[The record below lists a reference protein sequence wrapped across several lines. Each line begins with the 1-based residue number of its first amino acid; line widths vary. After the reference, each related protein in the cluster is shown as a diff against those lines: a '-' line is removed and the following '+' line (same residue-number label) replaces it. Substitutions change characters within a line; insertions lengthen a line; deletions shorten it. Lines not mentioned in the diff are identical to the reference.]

1 MDRAFLSHLP
11 RGLKCYFQESPAS
24 PVMTLQLYD
33 APWGHPKNNLFFN
46 SAALGSGRYTESEVR
61 AFYREKHPD
70 AVSSKSDL
78 ECIFVETGLHREESL
93 ASLAHLDPEELA
105 RVGTSLGKSI
115 SLRVSRMKL
124 LPKGLKLFAVV
135 NGRIETGFDFTEL
148 QRYYEKTGP
157 VLGYRYL
164 PTKLKASLEEAS
176 DLLASVFNMR
186 DYEEPPGTR
195 GISNFWVQEG
205 NFKNSRLMDLLDW
218 LDDRD
223 LPTVGLEAPK
233 EDPLLAAKARLE
245 AELAL
250 IQAELDKKRSEIA
263 ALEAV
268 QQAKFKFAVDERE
281 RSVSRKELELAEEKA
296 ASLVPY

>member
-33 APWGHPKNNLFFN
+33 APWGHPKDNLFFN
-46 SAALGSGRYTESEVR
+46 FLAMGPGRYTESKVR

-105 RVGTSLGKSI
+105 RVGTDSGKSI
-115 SLRVSRMKL
+115 SERVSRMKL
-124 LPKGLKLFAVV
+124 LPNGLKLFATI
-135 NGRIETGFDFTEL
+135 NGRIETGFEL
-148 QRYYEKTGP
+148 TQIQLSAYTSP
-157 VLGYRYL
+157 VLGYRHL
-164 PTKLKASLEEAS
+164 SKKLKSSLEDAS
-176 DLLASVFNMR
+176 DLVARVFNMR
-186 DYEEPPGTR
+186 DYEEPPGTC
-195 GISNFWVQEG
+195 GITAFWVQEG
-205 NFKNSRLMDLLDW
+205 NFKNTRLTDLLDW
-218 LDDRD
+218 LEDEH
-223 LPTVGLEAPK
+223 LPTVGLEALK

-268 QQAKFKFAVDERE
+268 QQAELEFAVNERE
-281 RSVSRKELELAEEKA
+281 RAVRRKELELAEERA

>member
-1 MDRAFLSHLP
+1 
-11 RGLKCYFQESPAS
+11 
-24 PVMTLQLYD
+24 
-33 APWGHPKNNLFFN
+33 
-46 SAALGSGRYTESEVR
+46 
-61 AFYREKHPD
+61 
-70 AVSSKSDL
+70 
-78 ECIFVETGLHREESL
+78 
-93 ASLAHLDPEELA
+93 
-105 RVGTSLGKSI
+105 
-115 SLRVSRMKL
+115 MKL

-148 QRYYEKTGP
+148 QLHYGTGP

-186 DYEEPPGTR
+186 DYEEPPGTC

-205 NFKNSRLMDLLDW
+205 NFKNTCLMDLLDW
-218 LDDRD
+218 LDDEH
-223 LPTVGLEAPK
+223 LPTVGLEEVR
-233 EDPLLAAKARLE
+233 EDPLLAAKACLE

-268 QQAKFKFAVDERE
+268 QQAKIKFAVDERE
-281 RSVSRKELELAEEKA
+281 RSVSRKELKLAEERA